1 MNYYKNIEY
10 LKQNNI
16 DVESSLELLGD
27 QEIYDETLNDFLEES
42 ERRLP
47 KIEEYKN
54 NKDMEN
60 YAILVHAMKGDS
72 KYLGF
77 TDLADISLNHQ
88 LKSQENDYE
97 YIINNYDELMEEVN
111 RVINIIN
118 LYLDKQ

>member
-77 TDLADISLNHQ
+77 NKLADLSYDHQ
-88 LKSQENDYE
+88 LKSQAGDYD
-97 YIINNYDELMEEVN
+97 YVVLHYDELMEEVN
-111 RVINIIN
+111 RVISVVNS
-118 LYLDKQ
+118 YLNS